1 MGDEKKENA
10 MWSVAEELDHRILTC
25 ILPFLYTSFPDSLNN
40 FLSTGEIAKYE
51 NGPELR
57 HRFPLASNIEG
68 SQQFLSLD
76 WNWNEI
82 TVLLGFLN
90 NFISFRIQNIS

>member
-1 MGDEKKENA
+1 MTMALNQGID
-10 MWSVAEELDHRILTC
+10 
-25 ILPFLYTSFPDSLNN
+25 FPWQ
-40 FLSTGEIAKYE
+40 
-51 NGPELR
+51 
-57 HRFPLASNIEG
+57 SNIEG

-90 NFISFRIQNIS
+90 NCISFRVQNIS